1 MAFRVSPLSRTVSRD
16 GYTVH
21 IHIFKGDRGGWLLEV
36 VDPAGYMTGWTK
48 SFRTDQ
54 AALDE
59 AAQAIEKEG
68 ITSFLR
74 RFSSEFPWLPDKV
87 MH

>member
-1 MAFRVSPLSRTVSRD
+1 MSRRVSRD

-21 IHIFKGDRGGWLLEV
+21 IHIFKGTRGKWLLEV
-36 VDPAGYMTGWTK
+36 IDPAGYMTGWTK
-48 SFRTDQ
+48 SFATDQ

-59 AAQAIEKEG
+59 AIQAIEEEG
-68 ITSFLR
+68 ITSFIGRL
-74 RFSSEFPWLPDKV
+74 SGEFPWLPDKV